1 MLVKKLKGHSGCKVE
16 LHIDKDLERKFV
28 RKISPNIE
36 YNNRLKSQMKKQLLF
51 RDAVLKT
58 PKIYNFG
65 THDNMFYFDMEYISG
80 CTFSNYEIGRAHV

>member
-16 LHIDKDLERKFV
+16 LHIDKELERKFV
-28 RKISPNIE
+28 RKISPSIE

-65 THDNMFYFDMEYISG
+65 T
-80 CTFSNYEIGRAHV
+80 